1 MFTFSQSSLY
11 EGLLSDYRC
20 PCHPCC
26 LEDISLPFFF
36 NHWRTVAGMDLILAA
51 KESYGSHDSTF
62 GLCLLYVISVCNFLN
77 RIRMFLP
84 LSPICGS
91 LIGVPLSLQRLAGN

>member
-36 NHWRTVAGMDLILAA
+36 TIIG
-51 KESYGSHDSTF
+51 
-62 GLCLLYVISVCNFLN
+62 GL
-77 RIRMFLP
+77 
-84 LSPICGS
+84 
-91 LIGVPLSLQRLAGN
+91 LQVWI